1 MARTT
6 RRDVHQG
13 RVTLSDD
20 DPPPLRPRSK
30 VVTVT
35 AWTVVT
41 GLVLAVAMPVLL
53 IILG

>member
-1 MARTT
+1 MARTS
-6 RRDVHQG
+6 RHDVHQG
-13 RVTLSDD
+13 RVTLPDD

-30 VVTVT
+30 AVTIT
-35 AWTVVT
+35 AWTVVA